1 MKYDIGVMDISLTE
15 AIVHNILQCGS
26 RSVGLHKALERWIK
40 VFLSADGADII
51 NIFGDPDRYEFIEAQ
66 VRTGLL
72 NTNNYILSAQD
83 GQSQPENETFKDCRI
98 KSLDIDTKT
107 SSLNIKLEF
116 EVLSET
122 VEIIL

>member
-1 MKYDIGVMDISLTE
+1 MKYDISVMDIKLSE
-15 AIVHNILQCGS
+15 PVEHGILYCGS
-26 RSVGLHKALERWIK
+26 RSVGINKALERWLKYFI
-40 VFLSADGADII
+40 SDDGAGIV
-51 NIFGDPDRYEFIEAQ
+51 NIFGNTGRFEYIEAQ

-72 NTNNYILSAQD
+72 NTNNHILSVQD
-83 GQSQPENETFKDCRI
+83 GQQQPDDETFKDCRI